1 MGTLAPPVVPATVQ
15 VVEPTPAPSGGFMNP
30 YGYMMIVGGLLAAL
44 AAVVLMMLGN
54 QKKPPAK
61 TKRGIQPLKK
71 KEAPPAPPVGPPPQP
86 VVPIMMN
93 QMMVTPTIPQHLTM
107 TSNQQPTIV
116 AAPAYAQQMT
126 YAAAP
131 AMRPYWAANHH
142 HEPVSPLS
150 CLI

>member
-30 YGYMMIVGGLLAAL
+30 WGYMMIVGGLLAAL
-44 AAVVLMMLGN
+44 AAVVLMLLGN

-71 KEAPPAPPVGPPPQP
+71 KEAPPAPPAAPHLQAPPL
-86 VVPIMMN
+86 MTH

-131 AMRPYWAANHH
+131 GIRPY
-142 HEPVSPLS
+142 
-150 CLI
+150 